1 MVKMDQYHKVGGY
14 YWQIPWVLV
23 NLCFQQDSIRKSVRR
38 IKTSNRIKLNHDE
51 NYSKMFQRTPEDT
64 TLQWTPRGCQVGPTS
79 PTTMSPG
86 PLWGPLVRSFQ
97 NVSPPPPRIASTP
110 FLKSVWS
117 KGSDC
122 TPRDIYTGLHPPRE
136 KPNLDPKSWKARN
149 PNSYFHQDLGLAIKR
164 RLVLNRI

>member
-64 TLQWTPRGCQVGPTS
+64 TLQWTPRGCQVGPTG
-79 PTTMSPG
+79 PTTMPPG
-86 PLWGPLVRSFQ
+86 PLWGPLLGAFRMFLHRLLGLHLRRSLSRFD
-97 NVSPPPPRIASTP
+97 PRAQIAP
-110 FLKSVWS
+110 L
-117 KGSDC
+117 GIYIQAC
-122 TPRDIYTGLHPPRE
+122 TPLERSQVWILRAERPGTLIHI
-136 KPNLDPKSWKARN
+136 ST
-149 PNSYFHQDLGLAIKR
+149 
-164 RLVLNRI
+164 RI